1 MAFRFACLEKQSS
14 GLVIE
19 GETLGGEIS
28 LFSFTHSVSFFFLFI
43 FFSVSTFA
51 FWVCRNSD
59 FMHILFN
66 VFIMSCLV
74 FSYCIFFYIQFP
86 LLLSR
91 FITMTLC
98 ISCLM
103 FSSSHVQI
111 FLMYIYLMQN
121 II

>member
-1 MAFRFACLEKQSS
+1 MAFRFACLEKRSS
-14 GLVIE
+14 GLVIK

-28 LFSFTHSVSFFFLFI
+28 LFSFTHSVSFFFLCM
-43 FFSVSTFA
+43 FFTVSTFA
-51 FWVCRNSD
+51 FWVCRNID

-91 FITMTLC
+91 FTTTTLC
-98 ISCLM
+98 VSFNVFIMSCLN
-103 FSSSHVQI
+103 
-111 FLMYIYLMQN
+111 FLNVYLPN
-121 II
+121 VKCN